1 MNQNQM
7 DDHWLRPRTKAGTE
21 EMRKRLKVM
30 RSMLK
35 EAATQSMEGRI
46 ASKVFNEYFSF
57 DWEKTWDACLEDG
70 ELIEDQQKKVDLE
83 KKKVALPDRC

>member
-1 MNQNQM
+1 MKQI

-21 EMRKRLKVM
+21 EMRKRLKAM
-30 RSMLK
+30 RELLK
-35 EAATQSMEGRI
+35 SAASQSIESEI

-70 ELIEDQQKKVDLE
+70 EFLRREQKKVE
-83 KKKVALPDRC
+83 KKVDTATEA

>member
-1 MNQNQM
+1 MNQM

-30 RSMLK
+30 RSML
-35 EAATQSMEGRI
+35 EQAASQDFSSLESKI

-57 DWEKTWDACLEDG
+57 EWEDVPSLE
-70 ELIEDQQKKVDLE
+70 EKKVDLE